1 MRDFDQNKVAFA
13 LEGFEIE
20 MNVWEQYRQEKRH
33 LKPLLTTA
41 RVRARSLQRQNHV
54 GPFPDYHTYNVDN
67 DHVERNGLNLH
78 YL

>member
-1 MRDFDQNKVAFA
+1 MGAVQTGEKAPKATFDD
-13 LEGFEIE
+13 
-20 MNVWEQYRQEKRH
+20 
-33 LKPLLTTA
+33 
-41 RVRARSLQRQNHV
+41 RSGKSKIIAKENHV

>member
-1 MRDFDQNKVAFA
+1 MGAVQTGEKAPKATFDDCSGKSKIIAKAKSF
-13 LEGFEIE
+13 
-20 MNVWEQYRQEKRH
+20 
-33 LKPLLTTA
+33 
-41 RVRARSLQRQNHV
+41 